1 MSEELLHHFQSK
13 QPSVEER
20 IAAGK
25 KLRDKFPR
33 SRQGDYKSPA
43 NRADPVSI
51 LEEQAKTRLPDLVS
65 IRYARMLTSPFAFLR
80 GGAAIMAADL
90 SANGE
95 TSGIQ
100 VQACGDMHVANF
112 GVFASAER
120 NLVFGINDFD
130 ETLSAPWEWDL
141 KRLVASIAASGR
153 FLGADEKL
161 CRKSVMAAVSS
172 YRKRMK
178 EYAFMGNMELWYST
192 IGERDI
198 METLSP
204 SARKGAEK
212 IMSKAR
218 ERTHMQVLGKLTDL
232 VDEKYRLRDDA
243 PFLVHETH
251 SSDGLPIEEALGM
264 VLQSYFLSLASD
276 RKNLLR
282 HYHIAD
288 VARKVVGVGSVGTR
302 CWVIFLTG
310 ANADDPLFLQL
321 KEAQPSVLE
330 PFTAKSAYSNHGQR
344 VVSGQRL
351 IQGAPDIFLGWGERA
366 GRHFYVRQLRD
377 MKGGIEITPGK
388 VKVENMP
395 QYCSLC
401 AWALA
406 LAHAKSGD
414 AAMISGYVGNSN
426 ELDEA
431 MVRFAFAY
439 ADQTEKDHQAL
450 ADAAKSGRIRVAAAA
465 S

>member
-1 MSEELLHHFQSK
+1 MS
-13 QPSVEER
+13 
-20 IAAGK
+20 
-25 KLRDKFPR
+25 
-33 SRQGDYKSPA
+33 
-43 NRADPVSI
+43 
-51 LEEQAKTRLPDLVS
+51 
-65 IRYARMLTSPFAFLR
+65 
-80 GGAAIMAADL
+80 ADL
-90 SANGE
+90 AANGE
-95 TSGIQ
+95 TTGIH

-130 ETLSAPWEWDL
+130 ETLPGPWEWDL
-141 KRLVASIAASGR
+141 KRLVASIVASGR
-153 FLGADEKL
+153 FLGASKDL
-161 CRKSVMAAVSS
+161 CEESVMAAVSS

-178 EYAFMGNMELWYST
+178 QYAYMGTMELWYST
-192 IGERDI
+192 ISEKDI
-198 METLSP
+198 LKSLSS

-251 SSDGLPIEEALGM
+251 SPDGLPIEEALG
-264 VLQSYFLSLASD
+264 LLLESYFLSLADD
-276 RKNLLR
+276 RKNILQ
-282 HYHIAD
+282 HYRIAD

-310 ANADDPLFLQL
+310 KNVDDPLFLQA

-330 PFTAKSAYSNHGQR
+330 PVVSKSVYANHGQR
-344 VVSGQRL
+344 VVAGQRL
-351 IQGAPDIFLGWGERA
+351 IQGAPDIFLGWGERN
-366 GRHFYVRQLRD
+366 GIQFYIRQLRD
-377 MKGGIEITPGK
+377 MKGGLEFDREK
-388 VKVENMP
+388 VKIENMP
-395 QYCSLC
+395 QYSALC

-414 AAMISGYVGNSN
+414 AAMISGYVGNSE

-431 MVRFAFAY
+431 MVRFATAY
-439 ADQTEKDHQAL
+439 ADQTEKDHEAL
-450 ADAAKSGRIRVAAAA
+450 TAAAKSGRITVAGAAE
-465 S
+465 